1 MDIKVKINNHT
12 EPDLVIEEAQTNEPV
27 LSTNPDQV
35 EIDDSHDDLA
45 TQSKGCRQRSVNTS
59 AEFGESPQQPPPA
72 KSKARAARS
81 SSHAGQ
87 HGAMSIRDQ
96 LDDLASRAKD
106 GADRI
111 IHVWRQGWRHTA
123 HQGLPDW
130 LKDNDFLVE
139 GHRPQLGTFANCF
152 RSIFRVHTET
162 GNIWTHMLGCIA
174 FTSMAVYFFSR
185 PASQVR
191 LQEKLVFSAFFFG
204 AILCLGFSF
213 LFHTVYCHSE
223 RIGRL
228 FNKLDYCGIALLT
241 MGSFVPWLYYGFYCR
256 LVAKVVYLTL
266 IGLLGTAAI
275 VVSMFDEFAKPKFR
289 PFRAGIF
296 IMLGLSGVIPALHFV
311 IADGFYHA
319 VEHVSLGWLSL
330 MAVLYITG
338 AVIYA
343 ARFPERLFPGKFDIW
358 LQSHQIFHVFVIVA
372 AIVHFHGILRVANY
386 RLTEGDCLS
395 DDYVTEYS

>member
-275 VVSMFDEFAKPKFR
+275 VVS
-289 PFRAGIF
+289 I
-296 IMLGLSGVIPALHFV
+296 
-311 IADGFYHA
+311 
-319 VEHVSLGWLSL
+319 LGWLSL